1 MSRVTEWI
9 NRIRGGQVSEMIGR
23 YVVGAAQSVLYK
35 SRARVKTIDETIPDY
50 EFWDRL
56 RRGKAKGYS
65 LGGLFSTRIEQ
76 IFASWVLGDGVTV
89 ALADGGD
96 PEATDDPRNYTDAQM
111 AAFVERSLSQLMTV
125 YRDHLGLGDQY
136 IVVNADGTL
145 SVPSPDTVRV
155 ERDPL
160 DYRTVT
166 AVELETR
173 TGEYTIVDRY
183 EPQARTVTV
192 KRGAKIESQVVY
204 QNLIARIPVVHL
216 AHGLS
221 ANETNGHSIH
231 ETLKPLYDQYDDVI
245 YKQLDGAK
253 LLGNPLLTF
262 EGMEDITAVQ
272 NANEPAET
280 DTYTDKDGNT
290 TDRPQLS
297 IDQNAILLVG
307 KGGSAKFTSPPVG
320 FSEDTRNAL
329 KSLFLMVLDHTGI
342 PEFIWGNEVASGRS
356 STEVQLQQWTR
367 DIQARQGNAEGWL
380 LELCGLW
387 LAWQSLV
394 DPRLIVDDLAAS
406 WPDLVGEDPAV
417 QMQRIQYA
425 HDQSLITAKTAL
437 ELLGLVDD
445 PQREVERAQE
455 EAKARR
461 DEMFPDG
468 DTMAFRADL
477 MQANQE
483 ASNG

>member
-9 NRIRGGQVSEMIGR
+9 NRIRGQQVSEMIGR
-23 YVVGAAQSVLYK
+23 YVAGQAQAVIYK

-56 RRGKAKGYS
+56 RRGKAAGYS
-65 LGGLFSTRIEQ
+65 LGGLFSKRIEQ
-76 IFASWVLGDGVTV
+76 IFASWVLGEGVDV
-89 ALADGGD
+89 ALVESGD
-96 PEATDDPRNYTDAQM
+96 AEAEGDPRNYTDAQL
-111 AAFVERSLSQLMTV
+111 AAFLERSMSQLMTL

-136 IVVNADGTL
+136 AVVNADGTL
-145 SVPSPDTVRV
+145 SVPSPDTVTV

-160 DYRTVT
+160 DYHTVT

-183 EPQARTVTV
+183 EPDVRTVTV
-192 KRGAKIESQVVY
+192 KRGAQVESVAQY
-204 QNLIARIPVVHL
+204 QNLIGRIPVVHL

-231 ETLKPLYDQYDDVI
+231 ETLRPLYDQYDDVI

-272 NANEPAET
+272 NVNEPAAT
-280 DTYTDKDGNT
+280 DTYTDKDGNEA
-290 TDRPQLS
+290 DRPQLT

-329 KSLFLMVLDHTGI
+329 KSLFLLVLDHTGI

-356 STEVQLQQWTR
+356 STEVQLTQWTR
-367 DIQARQGNAEGWL
+367 DIQGRQGDAEVWL
-380 LELCGLW
+380 LELCELW
-387 LAWQSLV
+387 LLGQALV
-394 DPRLIVDDLAAS
+394 DPGLVVDELAVT
-406 WPDLVGEDPAV
+406 WPDLVGEDETAR
-417 QMQRIQYA
+417 MERIRYA
-425 HDQSLITAKTAL
+425 HDEALITAKTAL

-445 PQREVERAQE
+445 AQGEVERAQD

-461 DEMFPDG
+461 EEMFPDG
-468 DTMAFRADL
+468 DTAAFRADL
-477 MQANQE
+477 MQANRE
-483 ASNG
+483 AGDE

>member
-1 MSRVTEWI
+1 T
-9 NRIRGGQVSEMIGR
+9 
-23 YVVGAAQSVLYK
+23 
-35 SRARVKTIDETIPDY
+35 DETRPDY

-76 IFASWVLGDGVTV
+76 IFASWVLGGGVTV

-96 PEATDDPRNYTDAQM
+96 PEAEDDPRNYTDAQL
-111 AAFVERSLSQLMTV
+111 AAFLESGLSALMTI

-136 IVVNADGTL
+136 VVVNADGTL

-160 DYRTVT
+160 DYRMVT

-183 EPQARTVTV
+183 EPDVRTVTV
-192 KRGAKIESQVVY
+192 KRGVQIESVTRY
-204 QNLIARIPVVHL
+204 QNLIGRIPVVHL

-253 LLGNPLLTF
+253 IMGNPLLTF
-262 EGMEDITAVQ
+262 EGLEDINAVKD
-272 NANEPAET
+272 ANDPVE
-280 DTYTDKDGNT
+280 DDIYTDKDGNAAT
-290 TDRPQLS
+290 RFQLKV
-297 IDQNAILLVG
+297 DQNTVLLVG
-307 KGGSAKFTSPPVG
+307 KGGSAKYISPPVG

-367 DIQARQGNAEGWL
+367 DIQARQGDSEGWL

-387 LAWQSLV
+387 LAWQALI
-394 DPRLIVDDLAAS
+394 DPRLIVDELAAS

-437 ELLGLVDD
+437 ELLNLVDD

-455 EAKARR
+455 EAKQRR
-461 DEMFPDG
+461 EEMFPDG

-483 ASNG
+483 AGA